1 MLKTI
6 LAVFG
11 FMIICTQPILSII
24 FITAAATI
32 ALSNFPSPRPQKTK
46 KEPAPTTKPIE
57 TKGFKLMKEI
67 QEENC
72 KRFLKP
78 GFQDDPEWQRKT
90 AEIHKIM
97 DENRRIQEEKRANG
111 DWS

>member
-6 LAVFG
+6 LAIFG

-24 FITAAATI
+24 FITAVATI
-32 ALSNFPSPRPQKTK
+32 ALSNFPSPRPQKTM
-46 KEPAPTTKPIE
+46 KEPAPITKPIE
-57 TKGFKLMKEI
+57 NKGFTTYKEM
-67 QEENC
+67 QERNC
-72 KRFLKP
+72 KQFLKP

-97 DENRRIQEEKRANG
+97 AENRRIEEERRAKKAQT
-111 DWS
+111 